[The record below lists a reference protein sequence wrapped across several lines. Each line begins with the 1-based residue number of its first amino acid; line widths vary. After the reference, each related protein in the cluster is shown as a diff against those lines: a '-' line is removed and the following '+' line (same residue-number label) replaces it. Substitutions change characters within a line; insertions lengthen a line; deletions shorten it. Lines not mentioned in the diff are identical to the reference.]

1 MGLAARI
8 ILCARL
14 GCALGDIKM
23 LVNFLPREQKGTLS
37 NVVTSLALL
46 SCAKA
51 LTMAIVVLLIA
62 SLMGL
67 MPAKAMAYEQTYAR
81 SGSQYE
87 AASDF
92 ASTSNHALGT
102 PSSVRGVEYG
112 HAADYPVGS
121 ITIICAHERGS
132 DVDYNTRL
140 LATLFEVVLNVKVNV
155 QNVGANNGA
164 LAFSQYAETR
174 PDGYT
179 LLATD
184 SLTLAANHVTSEGD
198 ISYSSFESV
207 GVFGKQAGEFLVT
220 HPKARLRTLDD
231 ILKEAQVRPRSL
243 RFGVSLGGSSF
254 VTALGLMAGKG
265 VDFALV
271 DTGLS
276 DTARMQMLMSRQ
288 IDVTTLP
295 YNVAK
300 KYVQMGEIRLVASLN
315 SERIPHLQEVPTIL
329 EQGYRN
335 LGLDAYFVLLAPR
348 GTEPGIVE
356 KLNTLILNIATRS
369 NGYKQAVRA
378 YNYQTPFA
386 LSSVET
392 RSLLRKQ
399 QLQFTH
405 FAKYLKEE
413 SVVYRNTR

>member
-1 MGLAARI
+1 M
-8 ILCARL
+8 
-14 GCALGDIKM
+14 
-23 LVNFLPREQKGTLS
+23 
-37 NVVTSLALL
+37 
-46 SCAKA
+46 
-51 LTMAIVVLLIA
+51 
-62 SLMGL
+62 
-67 MPAKAMAYEQTYAR
+67 
-81 SGSQYE
+81 
-87 AASDF
+87 
-92 ASTSNHALGT
+92 
-102 PSSVRGVEYG
+102 
-112 HAADYPVGS
+112 
-121 ITIICAHERGS
+121 
-132 DVDYNTRL
+132 
-140 LATLFEVVLNVKVNV
+140 
-155 QNVGANNGA
+155 
-164 LAFSQYAETR
+164 
-174 PDGYT
+174 
-179 LLATD
+179 
-184 SLTLAANHVTSEGD
+184 
-198 ISYSSFESV
+198 
-207 GVFGKQAGEFLVT
+207 
-220 HPKARLRTLDD
+220 
-231 ILKEAQVRPRSL
+231 RPRSL